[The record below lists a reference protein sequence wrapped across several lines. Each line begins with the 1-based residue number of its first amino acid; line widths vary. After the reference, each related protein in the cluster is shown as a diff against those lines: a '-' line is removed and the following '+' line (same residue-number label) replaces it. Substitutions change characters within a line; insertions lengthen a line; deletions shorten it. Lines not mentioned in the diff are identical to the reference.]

1 MLYYYEPKLYVSCI
15 NLIKHE
21 PKVSRE
27 RELEQKKRSQLSDG
41 IHPQWQSDSVLLS
54 KLKASTNFQN

>member
-1 MLYYYEPKLYVSCI
+1 MSQKS
-15 NLIKHE
+15 HE
-21 PKVSRE
+21 NVNWN
-27 RELEQKKRSQLSDG
+27 KKKGSQLSDG